1 MTGSPAPD
9 RMGRIPVPTFH
20 RAEPPACRERHAG
33 LTLVPALS
41 TALYYVLPPGLQSS
55 VTVQLLPQVL
65 AYLAFAVWSTGNRP
79 VIGHLGLEPEH
90 GLRGLSWGIPVG
102 LALGLLNSWVILQV
116 VPGLGADIEF
126 LKHTPHAQV
135 PIWLMVPWVIVVIA
149 LFVEV
154 NFRGFQLGR
163 WLALFDRAPLLGAS
177 RTAPVAAV
185 SVSAL
190 LFAFDPFMVETFQHL
205 HWIAVWDAVVWGC
218 LWLKLRNLYATI
230 TAHAVEVI
238 VMYLTVRAAFT

>member
-1 MTGSPAPD
+1 MPVSTLHPTAPSS
-9 RMGRIPVPTFH
+9 
-20 RAEPPACRERHAG
+20 RERLAG
-33 LTLVPALS
+33 LVLVPALS
-41 TALYYVLPPGLQSS
+41 TALYYVLPPDLQRS
-55 VTVQLLPQVL
+55 VAVQMLPQML
-65 AYLAFAVWSTGNRP
+65 AYLAFAVWSAGNRL
-79 VIGHLGLEPEH
+79 VVARLGLVPEQS
-90 GLRGLSWGIPVG
+90 LRGLSWGIPVG
-102 LALGLLNSWVILQV
+102 LALGLINSWVILQV
-116 VPGLGADIEF
+116 VPGFGADIEF
-126 LKHTPHAQV
+126 LKDTPHAQV
-135 PIWLMVPWVIVVIA
+135 PVWLMVPWVIVVIA

-163 WLALFDRAPLLGAS
+163 WLALFDRAPLPGAS